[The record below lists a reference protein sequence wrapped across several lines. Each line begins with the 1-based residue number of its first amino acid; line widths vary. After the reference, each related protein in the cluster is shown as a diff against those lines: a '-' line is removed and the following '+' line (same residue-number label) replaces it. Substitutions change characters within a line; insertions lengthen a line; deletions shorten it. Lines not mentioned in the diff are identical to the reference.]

1 MDSINMSVALKSYAG
16 KRVLVTGHT
25 GFKGTWLIQ
34 ILRILGADVAG
45 YALPPE
51 TEESHFESLGIQ
63 EKIMNVFADIRD
75 LDKLKRVFEEFKPDV
90 VFHLAAQAL
99 VKESYLDPVN
109 TVETNVLGSA
119 NLLEAVRLTNS
130 VQALV
135 YVTSDKCY
143 ENFEWE
149 WGYRENDSLG
159 GRDPYSASK
168 AAAELIFSSYSRSYF
183 ENRTSFGAAS
193 VRAGNVIGGGD
204 WSLNRII
211 PDCVRAFQNDGEI
224 TIRNPEATRP
234 WQHVLEPLS
243 GYLLVGANLMI
254 NPLKFNGAWNF
265 GPPASQVRTVF
276 EVASTVME
284 HLQAGRLNIE
294 LDDRTFHEAKFLQL
308 NCDRANQL
316 LGWSTRWNIE
326 STLKKTAIWYKEF
339 YSAKPVMEITNAQ
352 IHEYFLELK

>member
-1 MDSINMSVALKSYAG
+1 
-16 KRVLVTGHT
+16 
-25 GFKGTWLIQ
+25 
-34 ILRILGADVAG
+34 
-45 YALPPE
+45 
-51 TEESHFESLGIQ
+51 
-63 EKIMNVFADIRD
+63 
-75 LDKLKRVFEEFKPDV
+75 
-90 VFHLAAQAL
+90 
-99 VKESYLDPVN
+99 
-109 TVETNVLGSA
+109 
-119 NLLEAVRLTNS
+119 VRLTSS

-224 TIRNPEATRP
+224 TLRYPEATRP

-243 GYLLVGANLMI
+243 GYLLLGANLMF

-284 HLQAGRLNIE
+284 HLQAGHVNID
-294 LDDRTFHEAKFLQL
+294 LDESTFHEAKLLQL

-326 STLKKTAIWYKEF
+326 NTLKKTAIWYKEF
-339 YSAKPVMEITNAQ
+339 YSSKPAVEITDAQ